1 MRKVKDMRY
10 LVRFAIVLL
19 EIRLYRQFKVYVLAV
34 TSNFE
39 LLIYDDS
46 LESC

>member
-19 EIRLYRQFKVYVLAV
+19 EIRLYRRFKVSILAV
-34 TSNFE
+34 TSNF
-39 LLIYDDS
+39 
-46 LESC
+46 